1 MKPPR
6 FNPLTFSPFN
16 PDSFYGWRM
25 VWVLA
30 ISTTVAYGVLY
41 YSFAVFVQPME
52 QELGWNRAQTSA
64 AFSLAMLVAGLFA
77 PFLGRVLDKHGARAV
92 MSLGALGSSGLLL
105 LWSVTPS
112 LPLLYATWF
121 GLGLCAAAT
130 FYDPAFTAVA
140 VWFKQHR
147 ARAML
152 TITLVAGLASTIF
165 VPLDTWLLET
175 LGWRSA
181 VRVLALLSLLTVPLL
196 WLVLRRHPADIG
208 SSVDG
213 LPEQAKPEA
222 QAVVSTINFWHSK
235 IFWSVALAFALAR
248 TAVSVLAVHLVP
260 LLRERGYSSLF
271 AASVAASIGVLQ
283 LVGRVFFTSLTARA
297 ALIILSSL
305 TFLVH
310 GIGILFLTSATDVGV
325 WGFVLF
331 YGATNGAITLTRA
344 ALLGELF
351 ASSIYGRV
359 NGLVS
364 LFSALSGAL
373 MPFFAGVLHNQT
385 GDYQL
390 VLWLLVGTLAISS
403 GLVLGARGRS

>member
-1 MKPPR
+1 
-6 FNPLTFSPFN
+6 
-16 PDSFYGWRM
+16 M